1 MVPLILESCAKSF
14 KTPDLLKLLQREKR
28 ALKKK
33 LPPGPAHGF
42 NAQYYLSLNI
52 ISITITITT
61 KTVLW
66 SSKLL

>member
-33 LPPGPAHGF
+33 LLPGGGPWV
-42 NAQYYLSLNI
+42 QRS
-52 ISITITITT
+52 
-61 KTVLW
+61 VLLD
-66 SSKLL
+66 S